1 MNMKMV
7 RQLGMVTLL
16 VSAAMLLTVSIV
28 AAQTE

>member
-1 MNMKMV
+1 MKMV

-16 VSAAMLLTVSIV
+16 VSAAMLSTVSIV